1 MNDYICTVFQ
11 EVGILVRKEIL
22 SEMRNKTV
30 LSSIVLYSLVVVFVI
45 FQMFKTI
52 SDPIVWN
59 ALLWVIVLFTSIN
72 SVTKS
77 FISESK
83 SVQFYMYQLASPG
96 AIILS
101 KIIYNLIFV
110 LVITTLTFIIYGV
123 FLGFAPIQ
131 KVDMSLYLTL
141 FFLGCSGFAIVFTTV
156 SAIASRTNNNIGLM
170 AVMSLPIILPFIYQL
185 VEVSAFIMDGKG
197 WADAWRFLLVI
208 FSLNVATVILSYLL
222 FPYLWRD

>member
-1 MNDYICTVFQ
+1 MFQ
-11 EVGILVRKEIL
+11 EVKTLVRKEIL
-22 SEMRNKTV
+22 SELRNKTV

-45 FQMFKTI
+45 IQMFKTI

-83 SVQFYMYQLASPG
+83 SIQFYMYQLASPG

-101 KIIYNLIFV
+101 KIIYNSIFV
-110 LVITTLTFIIYGV
+110 LFITGLTFLIYGV
-123 FLGFAPIQ
+123 FLGFGPLN
-131 KVDMSLYLTL
+131 KVDIGLYMVL
-141 FFLGCSGFAIVFTTV
+141 FFLGCSGFAIVFTTI
-156 SAIASRTNNNIGLM
+156 SAIASRTNNNFGLM

-185 VEVSAFIMDGKG
+185 VEVSAFIMDGKSWG
-197 WADAWRFLLVI
+197 EAWRFLLVI

-222 FPYLWRD
+222 FPYLWRE

>member
-1 MNDYICTVFQ
+1 MFQ
-11 EVGILVRKEIL
+11 EVKILVKKEIL
-22 SEMRNKTV
+22 SEIRNRTV
-30 LSSIVLYSLVVVFVI
+30 LSSIVLYSLVVVFVV

-77 FISESK
+77 FISES
-83 SVQFYMYQLASPG
+83 SPLQFYMYQLASPG

-110 LVITTLTFIIYGV
+110 LFINTLTFIIYGV
-123 FLGFAPIQ
+123 FLGFAPIN
-131 KVDMSLYLTL
+131 KVDFPLYMTL
-141 FFLGCSGFAIVFTTV
+141 FFLGASGFAITFTTI
-156 SAIASRTNNNIGLM
+156 SAIASRTNNNFGLM

-185 VEVSAFIMDGKG
+185 VEVSAFIMDGKS
-197 WADAWRFLLVI
+197 WDEAWRFILVI
-208 FSLNVATVILSYLL
+208 FSLNLATVILSYLL